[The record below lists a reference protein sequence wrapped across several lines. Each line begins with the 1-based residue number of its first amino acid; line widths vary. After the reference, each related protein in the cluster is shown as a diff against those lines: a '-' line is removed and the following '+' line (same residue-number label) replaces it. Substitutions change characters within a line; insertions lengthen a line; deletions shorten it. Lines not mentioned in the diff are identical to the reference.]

1 MLVVAGGDRTRLDTG
16 SLALALGRRLS
27 ESDRR
32 ALFVDADATGSR
44 LARRCGRALGAPF
57 SPAARGLPTLIAAR
71 DPMRVDALAAH
82 CYSLGA
88 RPESL
93 WLLFAPDSA
102 AGGRVA
108 GGWLAER
115 AAELRELDRT
125 RRVIVSVPSWQQFD
139 AVLPLL
145 EHASALV
152 HHKRFAGEGTAE
164 AFAAWL
170 RQAGLSG
177 SAAQLRLLL
186 AEADSPPADDA
197 LQRITGLEVIGRL
210 PLISDE
216 KLLRMRFRGRD
227 SSFGTVLAEVT
238 GRLSGVIDATGDP
251 GTVVTSLPQDRLA
264 APTSATPA
272 RTGAGADA
280 EAESESRTR
289 QWRRRDVSA

>member
-16 SLALALGRRLS
+16 SLALALARRLG
-27 ESDRR
+27 ESDRK

-57 SPAARGLPTLIAAR
+57 SPATRGLPTLIVAR
-71 DPMRVDALAAH
+71 DPMRVDTLAAH

-88 RPESL
+88 RPGSL

-108 GGWLAER
+108 AGWLAER

-125 RRVIVSVPSWQQFD
+125 RRVVVSVPSWQQVD

-152 HHKRFAGEGTAE
+152 HHRHFAGEGTAE

-177 SAAQLRLLL
+177 SAPQLRLLL
-186 AEADSPPADDA
+186 AEADAPPADGA

-227 SSFGTVLAEVT
+227 SSFGTVLADVA
-238 GRLSGVIDATGDP
+238 GRLSGIIDATGDP

-264 APTSATPA
+264 APTAGTA
-272 RTGAGADA
+272 AGTGTA
-280 EAESESRTR
+280 AESGSRPR
-289 QWRRRDVSA
+289 QRRRRDVSA

>member
-1 MLVVAGGDRTRLDTG
+1 MLVVAGDERTRLDTG
-16 SLALALGRRLS
+16 SLALALARRLG
-27 ESDRR
+27 ESDRK

-88 RPESL
+88 GPESL
-93 WLLFAPDSA
+93 WLLFAPESA

-108 GGWLAER
+108 AGWLAER

-125 RRVIVSVPSWQQFD
+125 RRVVVSMPSWRQFD
-139 AVLPLL
+139 TVLPLL
-145 EHASALV
+145 EHASTLV
-152 HHKRFAGEGTAE
+152 HHKHFAGEGAAE

-177 SAAQLRLLL
+177 TAAQLRLLL
-186 AEADSPPADDA
+186 TEADPPPADGA
-197 LQRITGLEVIGRL
+197 LQQITGLEVIGRL
-210 PLISDE
+210 PHISDE

-227 SSFGTVLAEVT
+227 SSFGTVLAGVA
-238 GRLSGVIDATGDP
+238 GRLGGIIDATGDP
-251 GTVVTSLPQDRLA
+251 ETVVTSLPQDRLA
-264 APTSATPA
+264 APTAGTATETG
-272 RTGAGADA
+272 TGAGT
-280 EAESESRTR
+280 EAESGSPPRRRRT
-289 QWRRRDVSA
+289 RDVSA